1 MTETVSYGKLKIRAE
16 QNKKYICAKS
26 DGQIVFKVSTEF
38 PFCLLCGCRGFPF
51 CLLWVVGDSPFV
63 YFGLSGNSPFVY
75 FGVVGDSPLVV
86 SGYLI
91 GKKEVG

>member
-38 PFCLLCGCRGFPF
+38 PFCLLWVVGDSPIVYFG
-51 CLLWVVGDSPFV
+51 VVGDSPFV
-63 YFGLSGNSPFVY
+63 YFG
-75 FGVVGDSPLVV
+75 VV

-91 GKKEVG
+91 GKKEVGRK